1 MRTEDRILFLCTRQ
15 DFLPRHREAVEALS
29 REGQIRWVELVKTAG
44 RHGVLPIVGT
54 NLRRCDPDALRLP
67 SGMAE
72 RLQIAVFESAAVRE
86 RDADRLAT
94 ALPRLREAGLE
105 AMLLK
110 GTALSLLVYREPWV
124 VDSRD
129 IDLVL
134 RPLPGWRKDEGGER
148 EVRRSLYKNG
158 VECDLFEHH
167 DVTMNGV
174 LPVDFERIWRDARP
188 VRFRGAEAWTMS
200 PEDLLLS
207 LCVNACRKRFLR
219 LKGLFDLAETVSRLE
234 GLDWGLFAARVRQSR
249 CEGIVFTAFT
259 AARETLGCD
268 SPEGAL
274 ERLGLSP
281 ARARLLRS
289 LVAVFLRRGSLVD
302 RTGERLAVLLSYAS
316 LRPAE
321 AWRSFRYSSTHPPVH
336 RPPADFEANLLPAP
350 TPPAR

>member
-1 MRTEDRILFLCTRQ
+1 VKTEDRILLLCARQ

-29 REGQIRWVELVKTAG
+29 RGGQIRWVELAKTAG
-44 RHGVLPIVGT
+44 RHGVLPIVGA
-54 NLRRCDPDALRLP
+54 NLRRCDPEALRLP
-67 SGMAE
+67 PGMAE
-72 RLQIAVFESAAVRE
+72 RLQIAVFENAAVRE

-94 ALPRLREAGLE
+94 ALVRLREVGLE

-110 GTALSLLVYREPWV
+110 GTVLSLFVYREPWV

-134 RPLPGWRKDEGGER
+134 RPLPGWREDEGGER
-148 EVRRSLYKNG
+148 EVRRSLYKSG
-158 VECDLFEHH
+158 IECDLFDHH

-188 VRFRGAEAWTMS
+188 VRFRGAAAWTMS

-219 LKGLFDLAETVSRLE
+219 LKGLFDLAETVPRLE
-234 GLDWGLFAARVRQSR
+234 ELDWGLFAARARECR
-249 CEGIVFTAFT
+249 CEGIVYTAFT

-274 ERLGLSP
+274 DGLGVSP
-281 ARARLLRS
+281 TRARLLRS

-302 RTGERLAVLLSYAS
+302 RTGEELAVLLSYAS
-316 LRPAE
+316 FRPAE

>member
-1 MRTEDRILFLCTRQ
+1 MKTEDRILFLCARQ

-29 REGQIRWVELVKTAG
+29 RHTEVRWVELAKTAG
-44 RHGVLPIVGT
+44 RHGVLPIVGA
-54 NLRRCDPDALRLP
+54 NLRRCDPAALRLP
-67 SGMAE
+67 PGLAE
-72 RLQIAVFESAAVRE
+72 RLQRAVFESAAVRE
-86 RDADRLAT
+86 RDADRLAA
-94 ALPRLREAGLE
+94 ALVRLREVGLE

-110 GTALSLLVYREPWV
+110 GTALSLFVYREPWV

-134 RPLPGWRKDEGGER
+134 RPLPGWREDEGGER
-148 EVRRSLYKNG
+148 EVRRSLYKSG
-158 VECDLFEHH
+158 IECDLFDHH

-188 VRFRGAEAWTMS
+188 VRFRGAAAWTMS

-219 LKGLFDLAETVSRLE
+219 LKGLFDLAETVPRLPDLE
-234 GLDWGLFAARVRQSR
+234 WELFAARVRECR
-249 CEGIVFTAFT
+249 CEGIVSTAFT

-268 SPEGAL
+268 LPEGAL
-274 ERLGLSP
+274 EPLGVSP

-289 LVAVFLRRGSLVD
+289 LVAAFLVRGSLVD
-302 RTGERLAVLLSYAS
+302 RTGEELAVVLSYAS
-316 LRPAE
+316 FRPSE
-321 AWRSFRYSSTHPPVH
+321 AWRSLRYSFTHPPVH
-336 RPPADFEANLLPAP
+336 RPPADFEASLLPAP